1 METTGMIREEWISFL
16 RRIADPVLD
25 ALERGELKR
34 SMPVETTTEEDRSL
48 CSHMEA
54 FGRLI
59 TGIAPWVELSG
70 DSSSEGVLRSEYA
83 EKVRRSIGSTV
94 DPDSPDYLWSTEE
107 VPHPQFLVDTAF
119 FAHGLI
125 RAPNELIAK
134 LDARTRRLT
143 ADLLRR
149 SRVITPGANNWL
161 LFSAMVET
169 ALGKLG
175 EWSDLMR
182 IDYALRQ
189 HEQWFK
195 GDGAYGDGP
204 RFAWDFYN
212 SFVIQPML
220 LDVMEQNMDHFGDGA
235 PRLESIRLRMRRY
248 AAVLERLIAPDGS
261 FPVIGRSIAYRC
273 GAFQALAQM
282 ALRGE
287 LPESLA
293 PAAVREAM
301 TAVIRRTLNAPGTF
315 DSSGWLRIGL
325 CGHQPGLGE
334 NYISTGSLYLASAAF
349 LPLGLPPENAFWSAP
364 AEKWTSVRV
373 WSGEDFP
380 ADHAVQG

>member
-1 METTGMIREEWISFL
+1 MEKVREEWIAFL

-25 ALERGELKR
+25 ALVNGELKR
-34 SMPVETTTEEDRSL
+34 TMPVEAKEPERKVCT
-48 CSHMEA
+48 HMEA
-54 FGRLI
+54 FGRLL
-59 TGIAPWVELSG
+59 TGIAPWVELPAGNSA
-70 DSSSEGVLRSEYA
+70 EGRLRAEYA
-83 EKVRRSIGSTV
+83 EKVRQSISSAV
-94 DPDSPDYLWSTEE
+94 DPDSPDYLWSTEAL
-107 VPHPQFLVDTAF
+107 PHPQFLVDTAF
-119 FAHGLI
+119 FAHGLL

-143 ADLLRR
+143 AALLCR

-195 GDGAYGDGP
+195 GDGVYGDGIN
-204 RFAWDFYN
+204 FAFDYYN

-220 LDVMEQNMDHFGDGA
+220 LDVMEQNAPHFSDGT
-235 PRLESIRLRMRRY
+235 PRLERIRARMRRY

-261 FPVIGRSIAYRC
+261 YPVIGRSIAYRC

-334 NYISTGSLYLASAAF
+334 HYISTGSLYLASAAF

-380 ADHAVQG
+380 ADHAVQV

>member
-1 METTGMIREEWISFL
+1 MEKVREEWIAFL

-25 ALERGELKR
+25 ALVNGELKR
-34 SMPVETTTEEDRSL
+34 TMPVEAKEPERKVCT
-48 CSHMEA
+48 HMEA
-54 FGRLI
+54 FGRLL
-59 TGIAPWVELSG
+59 TGIAPWVELPAGNSA
-70 DSSSEGVLRSEYA
+70 EGRLRAEYA
-83 EKVRRSIGSTV
+83 EKVRQSISSAV
-94 DPDSPDYLWSTEE
+94 DPDSPDYLWSTEAL
-107 VPHPQFLVDTAF
+107 PHPQFLVDTAF
-119 FAHGLI
+119 FAHGLL

-143 ADLLRR
+143 AALLCR

-195 GDGAYGDGP
+195 GDGVYGDGIN
-204 RFAWDFYN
+204 FAWDYYN

-220 LDVMEQNMDHFGDGA
+220 LDVMEQNAPHFSDGT
-235 PRLESIRLRMRRY
+235 PRLERIRARMRRY

-261 FPVIGRSIAYRC
+261 YPVIGRSIAYRC

-287 LPESLA
+287 LLESLA

-334 NYISTGSLYLASAAF
+334 HYISTGSLYLASAAF

-380 ADHAVQG
+380 ADHAVQV

>member
-1 METTGMIREEWISFL
+1 MEKVREEWIAFL

-25 ALERGELKR
+25 ALVNGELKR
-34 SMPVETTTEEDRSL
+34 TMPVEAKEPERKVCT
-48 CSHMEA
+48 HMEA
-54 FGRLI
+54 FGRLL
-59 TGIAPWVELSG
+59 TGIAPWVELPAGNSA
-70 DSSSEGVLRSEYA
+70 EGRLRAEYA
-83 EKVRRSIGSTV
+83 EKVRQSISSAV
-94 DPDSPDYLWSTEE
+94 DPDSPDYLWSTEAL
-107 VPHPQFLVDTAF
+107 PHPQFLVDTAF
-119 FAHGLI
+119 FAHGLL

-143 ADLLRR
+143 AALLCR

-195 GDGAYGDGP
+195 GDGVYGDGIN
-204 RFAWDFYN
+204 FAWDYYN

-220 LDVMEQNMDHFGDGA
+220 LDVMEQNAPHFSDGT
-235 PRLESIRLRMRRY
+235 PRLERIRARMRRY

-261 FPVIGRSIAYRC
+261 YPVIGRSIAYRC

-334 NYISTGSLYLASAAF
+334 HYISTGSLYLASAAF

-373 WSGEDFP
+373 WSGEDLP
-380 ADHAVQG
+380 ADHAVQI

>member
-1 METTGMIREEWISFL
+1 MENLRDEWIAFL

-25 ALERGELKR
+25 ALGKRELKR
-34 SMPVETTTEEDRSL
+34 SMPVEAKEPERTVCT
-48 CSHMEA
+48 HMEA
-54 FGRLI
+54 FGRLL
-59 TGIAPWVELSG
+59 TGIAPWLELPAD
-70 DSSSEGVLRSEYA
+70 DSPEGRLRTEYA
-83 EKVRRSIGSTV
+83 EKVRRAIASAV
-94 DPDSPDYLWSTEE
+94 DPGSSDYLWSTEAL
-107 VPHPQFLVDTAF
+107 PHPQFLVDSAF
-119 FAHGLI
+119 FAHGLL

-134 LDARTRRLT
+134 LDARTRHLT
-143 ADLLRR
+143 ADLFRR
-149 SRVITPGANNWL
+149 SRVITPCANNWL

-195 GDGAYGDGP
+195 GDGIYGDGP
-204 RFAWDFYN
+204 RFAWDYYN

-220 LDVMEQNMDHFGDGA
+220 LDVMEQNAARFSDGSS
-235 PRLESIRLRMRRY
+235 RFETIRSRMRRY
-248 AAVLERLIAPDGS
+248 AVILERMIAPDGTY
-261 FPVIGRSIAYRC
+261 PVIGRSIAYRC
-273 GAFQALAQM
+273 GAFQALAQTV
-282 ALRGE
+282 LRGD
-287 LPESLA
+287 LPETLS
-293 PAAVREAM
+293 PAAVRGAM
-301 TAVIRRTLNAPGTF
+301 TAVIRRTLSAPGTF

-373 WSGEDFP
+373 WAGEDFP
-380 ADHAVQG
+380 ADHAMQV

>member
-1 METTGMIREEWISFL
+1 MEKVREEWIAFL

-25 ALERGELKR
+25 ALVNGELKR
-34 SMPVETTTEEDRSL
+34 TMPVEAKEPERKVCT
-48 CSHMEA
+48 HMEA
-54 FGRLI
+54 FGRLL
-59 TGIAPWVELSG
+59 TGIAPWVELPAGNSA
-70 DSSSEGVLRSEYA
+70 EGRLRAEYA
-83 EKVRRSIGSTV
+83 EKVRQSISSAV
-94 DPDSPDYLWSTEE
+94 DPDSPDYLWSTEAL
-107 VPHPQFLVDTAF
+107 PHPQFLVDTAF
-119 FAHGLI
+119 FAHGLL

-143 ADLLRR
+143 AALLCR

-195 GDGAYGDGP
+195 GDGVYGDGTN
-204 RFAWDFYN
+204 FAWDYYN

-220 LDVMEQNMDHFGDGA
+220 LDVMEQNAPHFSDGT
-235 PRLESIRLRMRRY
+235 PRLERIRARMRRY

-261 FPVIGRSIAYRC
+261 YPVIGRSIAYRC

-287 LPESLA
+287 LLESLA

-334 NYISTGSLYLASAAF
+334 HYISTGSLYLASAAF
-349 LPLGLPPENAFWSAP
+349 LPLGLPPDNAFWSAP

-380 ADHAVQG
+380 ADHAVQV

>member
-1 METTGMIREEWISFL
+1 MEKVREEWIAFL

-25 ALERGELKR
+25 ALVNGELKR
-34 SMPVETTTEEDRSL
+34 TMPVEAKEPERKVCT
-48 CSHMEA
+48 HMEA
-54 FGRLI
+54 FGRLL
-59 TGIAPWVELSG
+59 TGIAPWVELPAGNSA
-70 DSSSEGVLRSEYA
+70 EGRLRAEYA
-83 EKVRRSIGSTV
+83 EKVRQSISSAV
-94 DPDSPDYLWSTEE
+94 DPDSPDYLWSTEAL
-107 VPHPQFLVDTAF
+107 PHPQFLVDTAF
-119 FAHGLI
+119 FAHGLL

-143 ADLLRR
+143 AALLCR

-169 ALGKLG
+169 VLGKLG

-195 GDGAYGDGP
+195 GDGVYGDGIN
-204 RFAWDFYN
+204 FAWDYYN

-220 LDVMEQNMDHFGDGA
+220 LDVMEQNAPHFSDGT
-235 PRLESIRLRMRRY
+235 PRLERIRARMRRY

-261 FPVIGRSIAYRC
+261 YPVIGRSIAYRC

-287 LPESLA
+287 LLESLA

-315 DSSGWLRIGL
+315 DSFGWLRIGL

-334 NYISTGSLYLASAAF
+334 HYISTGSLYLASAAF

-380 ADHAVQG
+380 ADHAVQV

>member
-1 METTGMIREEWISFL
+1 MEKTRAEWIAFL

-25 ALERGELKR
+25 ALASGMLKR
-34 SMPVETTTEEDRSL
+34 SMPLEAKEPERAV

-54 FGRLI
+54 FGRLL
-59 TGIAPWVELSG
+59 TGMAPWVELSC
-70 DSSSEGVLRSEYA
+70 DSSAEGNLRMEYA
-83 EKVRRSIGSTV
+83 EKVRRAIASAV
-94 DPDSPDYLWSTEE
+94 DPDSPDYLWSTEAL
-107 VPHPQFLVDTAF
+107 PHPQFLVDTAF
-119 FAHGLI
+119 FAHGLL

-143 ADLLRR
+143 VALLQR
-149 SRVITPGANNWL
+149 SRVIPPCANNWL

-195 GDGAYGDGP
+195 GDGVYGDGP
-204 RFAWDFYN
+204 NFAWDYYN

-220 LDVMEQNMDHFGDGA
+220 LDVMEQNACHFSDGA
-235 PRLESIRLRMRRY
+235 PRLERIRARMRRY
-248 AAVLERLIAPDGS
+248 AAVQERLIAPDGS
-261 FPVIGRSIAYRC
+261 YPVIGRSIAYRC

-293 PAAVREAM
+293 PAAVREAL
-301 TAVIRRTLNAPGTF
+301 TAVIRRTLTAPGTF
-315 DSSGWLRIGL
+315 DASGWLRIGL

-334 NYISTGSLYLASAAF
+334 CYISTGSLYLASAVF
-349 LPLGLPPENAFWSAP
+349 LPLGLSPESAFWSAP

-373 WSGEDFP
+373 WSGEDLP
-380 ADHAVQG
+380 ADHAVQI